1 MVTFQIVSDLHLEN
15 PKAYDVFEI
24 PPKAPYLAL
33 LGDIGN
39 VKDDGFFAF
48 IEAQLLKFEIV
59 FLLLGNHEPYGS
71 SWSATK
77 DQVRKFSAEL
87 SRKQAQ
93 AAQAGSP
100 MLGKLVLLDQTRYDL
115 SSDVTVLGCTLHS
128 KILENQA
135 ETVSDRLNDFYYITD
150 WTVEAH
156 SAAHDTDRDWL
167 NDQVLQIARSNPHHK
182 IVIFTHHCPTVAS
195 PTVDPAHVNSP
206 ISSGFSTD
214 LTGEVCWEKP
224 QVRLWAFGHTHY
236 NCDYTEQRTGKRVLA
251 NQRGYYFAQAQG
263 FDAGRLITLN
273 LLTFSMMASIIRA
286 LRPLS
291 RTVPSLRTAT
301 VRPLT
306 SRLVQSST
314 HAFSTTCRRRDAD
327 LSALTP
333 TPITHLSDTESL
345 MAESVQKFAQ
355 EQIGPKVRD
364 MDEAETM
371 DPTLVEQLFEQGI
384 MGIEIPEEFGGAGMN
399 FTAAIVA
406 IEELARVDPSVSVLV
421 DVHNTLVNTAFIKY
435 GSTQT
440 QKMWL
445 PKLATGTVGSFCL
458 SEAGS
463 GSDAFALQTKAEK
476 TADGYKLNGSK
487 MWITNSMEAGIFI
500 VFANLDPSKGYKG
513 ITAFIVEKDTPGFS
527 IAKKEKKL
535 GIRASSTCVLNFDDV
550 VIPKA
555 NLLGEEGLGYKY
567 AIGILNEGRIGIA
580 AQMTGLAL
588 GAWENAAHYVWND
601 RRQFG
606 QLIGEFQGM
615 QHQIAQ
621 AYTEISAARALVY
634 NAARKKEA
642 GQDFVQDAA
651 MAKLYASQV
660 AGRVAGSAVEWMGGM
675 GFVREGIAEKMFRDS
690 KIGAI
695 YEGTSNIQLQ
705 TIAKM
710 LQKQYTT

>member
-1 MVTFQIVSDLHLEN
+1 
-15 PKAYDVFEI
+15 
-24 PPKAPYLAL
+24 
-33 LGDIGN
+33 
-39 VKDDGFFAF
+39 
-48 IEAQLLKFEIV
+48 
-59 FLLLGNHEPYGS
+59 
-71 SWSATK
+71 
-77 DQVRKFSAEL
+77 
-87 SRKQAQ
+87 
-93 AAQAGSP
+93 
-100 MLGKLVLLDQTRYDL
+100 
-115 SSDVTVLGCTLHS
+115 
-128 KILENQA
+128 
-135 ETVSDRLNDFYYITD
+135 
-150 WTVEAH
+150 
-156 SAAHDTDRDWL
+156 
-167 NDQVLQIARSNPHHK
+167 
-182 IVIFTHHCPTVAS
+182 
-195 PTVDPAHVNSP
+195 
-206 ISSGFSTD
+206 
-214 LTGEVCWEKP
+214 
-224 QVRLWAFGHTHY
+224 
-236 NCDYTEQRTGKRVLA
+236 
-251 NQRGYYFAQAQG
+251 
-263 FDAGRLITLN
+263 
-273 LLTFSMMASIIRA
+273 MASITRA

-291 RTVPSLRTAT
+291 RTVPSLRPVAI
-301 VRPLT
+301 RPLT
-306 SRLVQSST
+306 SRLPQST
-314 HAFSTTCRRRDAD
+314 YAFSTTCRRREAD
-327 LSALTP
+327 LSNLTP
-333 TPITHLSDTESL
+333 TPITHFSETESL
-345 MAESVQKFAQ
+345 MAETVSKFAQ
-355 EQIGPKVRD
+355 EQIGPKVRE

-371 DPTLVEQLFEQGI
+371 DPALVEQLFEQGL
-384 MGIEIPEEFGGAGMN
+384 MGIEIPEEYGGAGMN

-421 DVHNTLVNTAFIKY
+421 DVHNTLVNTAFMKW
-435 GSTQT
+435 GDAQVQRT
-440 QKMWL
+440 WL

-458 SEAGS
+458 SEPIS

-487 MWITNSMEAGIFI
+487 MWITNSMEAGVFI

-550 VIPKA
+550 VIPKG
-555 NLLGEEGLGYKY
+555 NLLGEEGQGYKY
-567 AIGILNEGRIGIA
+567 AIGLLNEGRIGIA

-588 GAWENAAHYVWND
+588 GAWENAAQYVWND

-621 AYTEISAARALVY
+621 AYTEIAAARALVF

-705 TIAKM
+705 TIAKL
-710 LQKQYTT
+710 LQKQYTR